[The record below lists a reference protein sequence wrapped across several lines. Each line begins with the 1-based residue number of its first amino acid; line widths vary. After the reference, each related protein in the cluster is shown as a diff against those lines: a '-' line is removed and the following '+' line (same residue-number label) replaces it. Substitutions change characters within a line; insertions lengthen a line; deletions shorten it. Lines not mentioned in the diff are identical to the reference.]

1 MFGDDAVSRKLYFY
15 CISRYNAFL
24 VLLKHVIVNNTLN
37 KYSWLAIIVTCV
49 AIVAI
54 REISVLIAIQLGVP
68 SMGNIIGM
76 VGLFFG
82 LLVWRMTHELPVWL
96 TEASN
101 KILTESAYAYLP
113 VSAGAG
119 ILLFKLGDEF
129 TRIMLVLLVSTIV
142 PLWAFAKL
150 GACWLKTENP
160 TNAHKKPQKEQ
171 G

>member
-1 MFGDDAVSRKLYFY
+1 M
-15 CISRYNAFL
+15 
-24 VLLKHVIVNNTLN
+24 NTRLN
-37 KYSWLAIIVTCV
+37 KHSWLAIIVTCV
-49 AIVAI
+49 VIVII
-54 REISVLIAIQLGVP
+54 REISVFIAIKLGMP

-76 VGLFFG
+76 VGLFLG
-82 LLVWRMTHELPVWL
+82 LLVWRVTHELPAWL

-129 TRIMLVLLVSTIV
+129 TRIMLVLLVSTLV

-150 GACWLKTENP
+150 GAYWLKAAPSAHT
-160 TNAHKKPQKEQ
+160 HKKPQKEQ